1 MTFAARNEAWTGTR
15 RVFHQLQ
22 SQKVR
27 VWTIEVVGSTVFTEW
42 GQLGGAIQKAS
53 DTLTGVNQGKK
64 NEKSPEQYAL
74 ERARDLARKKNW
86 EGYSE
91 VRQFGPA
98 EVLTGRTNVKT
109 GFTYWADEIETAIDF
124 DNLPL
129 NLSFYKPDN
138 TLGAGMLKKAQNRQ
152 VWYTRKR
159 NGLAFV
165 LARGKDHPR
174 LYSRRMLRQHDDE
187 VGGALTWNDR
197 FPYLIETAKSFMP
210 ENSII
215 LGELIVNRKNSDP
228 WSTGSD
234 DFKAIQSYTKSLT
247 LQSLRDQEA
256 NGFAS
261 FYIWD
266 IAFWNGKDLVREVP
280 VRERLSL
287 IHELPFPVVQVAG
300 STYSPFLPIE
310 VYSSEFCPSVGHA
323 VALAQARDWEGFVVV
338 DPDGTYGEK
347 AYNFKGKPDR
357 PGTACA
363 KLKPTFE
370 DDFVA
375 YWDPEKGWGERSTKN
390 RNNQG
395 IKSVAL
401 FQYNKE
407 GQLVEI
413 SNVSSGLT
421 DEQKTNWADPKRWPQ
436 VWKVEYKDRRYTSD
450 GEDSNALDF
459 AAFVEER
466 TDKKPEECINPKL

>member
-1 MTFAARNEAWTGTR
+1 MSFAERSEKWQGEYR
-15 RVFHQLQ
+15 EFHQLQ
-22 SQKVR
+22 TRSGTPR
-27 VWTIEVVGSTVFTEW
+27 VWGIEVKDNTIHTTW
-42 GQLGGAIQKAS
+42 GQYGGAMQRAS
-53 DTLTGVNQGKK
+53 ETMQGVNVGKK
-64 NEKSPEQYAL
+64 NEKSPAQYAL
-74 ERARDLARKKNW
+74 ERAREMARKKNW
-86 EGYSE
+86 EGYRE
-91 VRQFGPA
+91 VNRGQHGT
-98 EVLTGRTNVKT
+98 VTGRSSAVTGQVYFQDNVQT
-109 GFTYWADEIETAIDF
+109 GIDF

-138 TLGAGMLKKAQNRQ
+138 TMGAGMEKKAQNGQ

-165 LARGKDHPR
+165 LARGKEHPR

-187 VGGALTWNDR
+187 TGGALTWNDR
-197 FPYLIETAKSFMP
+197 FPYIIEVAKSFMP
-210 ENSII
+210 EDSII
-215 LGELIVNRKNSDP
+215 LGELVVNRPLTESRA
-228 WSTGSD
+228 D

-247 LQSLRDQEA
+247 LQSIKDQEQ

-266 IAFWNGKDLVREVP
+266 IAFWSGKDLVREAP
-280 VRERLSL
+280 VRDRFEI
-287 IHELPFPVVQVAG
+287 IHELEFPVVDVGGQP
-300 STYSPFLPIE
+300 YSAFLPIE
-310 VYSSEFCPSVGHA
+310 VYDSTRVPSPDHA
-323 VALAQARDWEGFVVV
+323 IAKAIANEWEGFVVV
-338 DPDGTYGEK
+338 DPNGIYGDK

-357 PGTACA
+357 PGTFCA

-370 DDFVA
+370 DDFIA

-421 DEQKTNWADPKRWPQ
+421 DEQKTSWAVTTRWPQ
-436 VWKVEYKDRRYTSD
+436 VWKVEYKDRRYISD
-450 GEDSNALDF
+450 GEDTNALDF

-466 TDKKPEECINPKL
+466 KDKKPEECINPKL

>member
-1 MTFAARNEAWTGTR
+1 MQN
-15 RVFHQLQ
+15 
-22 SQKVR
+22 
-27 VWTIEVVGSTVFTEW
+27 
-42 GQLGGAIQKAS
+42 AS
-53 DTLTGVNQGKK
+53 ETLKGVNIGKK

-74 ERARDLARKKNW
+74 ERAREMARKKNW
-86 EGYSE
+86 EGYKE
-91 VRQFGPA
+91 VRAPTLH
-98 EVLTGRTNVKT
+98 ETVTGRVSAQT
-109 GFTYWADEIETAIDF
+109 GMMYWPDAIQTDIDF

-138 TLGAGMLKKAQNRQ
+138 TMSVGMTKKANNKE

-165 LARGKDHPR
+165 LARGKEHPR

-197 FPYLIETAKSFMP
+197 FPYLIEAAKSFMP

-215 LGELIVNRKNSDP
+215 LGELLVNRPRADGNLGD
-228 WSTGSD
+228 D

-247 LQSLRDQEA
+247 LQSIQDQEA

-266 IAFWNGKDLVREVP
+266 IAFWNGRDLVREAP
-280 VRERLSL
+280 VKERFGM
-287 IHELPFPVVQVAG
+287 IHELEFPVTMVG
-300 STYSPFLPIE
+300 GKPYSTFLPIE
-310 VYSSEFCPSVGHA
+310 IFSSEYCAGPDA
-323 VALAQARDWEGFVVV
+323 ATALAIARDWEGFVVV
-338 DPDGTYGEK
+338 DPEGVYGDK

-357 PGTACA
+357 PGTVCA

-370 DDFVA
+370 DDFIA

-407 GQLVEI
+407 GQMVEI

-421 DEQKTNWADPKRWPQ
+421 DEQKTNWADTKRWPQ
-436 VWKVEYKDRRYTSD
+436 VWKVEYKDRRYTAD
-450 GEDSNALDF
+450 GEDTNALDF

-466 TDKKPEECINPKL
+466 SDKKPEECINPKL